1 MQGLLTRESIMSYIS
16 ISEAAAKWKI
26 SNRRIQVLCV
36 QNRIPGACRIGNMWV
51 IPKDAQ
57 KPTDARVKSGKYRK
71 KAMEMAM
78 KNESKA

>member
-1 MQGLLTRESIMSYIS
+1 MSYIS

-57 KPTDARVKSGKYRK
+57 KPIDARVKSGKYRK